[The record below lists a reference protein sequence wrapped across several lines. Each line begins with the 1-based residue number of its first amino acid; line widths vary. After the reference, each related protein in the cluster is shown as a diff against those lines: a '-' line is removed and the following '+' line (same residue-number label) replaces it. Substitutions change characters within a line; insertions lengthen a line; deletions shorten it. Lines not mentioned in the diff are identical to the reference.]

1 MLNSFISD
9 ESGATAIEYA
19 MLVGL
24 LSIVII
30 VALRTLGPVMKDFV
44 STISK
49 SLVAAGSAVILTYT

>member
-1 MLNSFISD
+1 MFTNFISD

-30 VALRTLGPVMKDFV
+30 TALRVLGPVMSGFV
-44 STISK
+44 ASISASLMK
-49 SLVAAGSAVILTYT
+49 SAGSIT

>member
-1 MLNSFISD
+1 MSIKAFISD

-30 VALRTLGPVMKDFV
+30 TALRMLGPVMTKFV
-44 STISK
+44 ESISTN
-49 SLVAAGSAVILTYT
+49 LVSSTNAI

>member
-1 MLNSFISD
+1 MFKNFISD

-30 VALRTLGPVMKDFV
+30 TALRVLGPVVTGFVQSISVSLMK
-44 STISK
+44 S
-49 SLVAAGSAVILTYT
+49 AASIT

>member
-1 MLNSFISD
+1 MIGIAMLKNFISD

-30 VALRTLGPVMKDFV
+30 TALRMLGPVMTKFV
-44 STISK
+44 ESISTN
-49 SLVAAGSAVILTYT
+49 LVSSTNAI